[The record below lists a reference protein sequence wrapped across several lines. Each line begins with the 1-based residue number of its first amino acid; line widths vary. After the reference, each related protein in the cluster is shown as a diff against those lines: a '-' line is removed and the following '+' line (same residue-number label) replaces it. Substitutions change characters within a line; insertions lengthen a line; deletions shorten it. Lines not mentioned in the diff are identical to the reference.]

1 MKTAAPI
8 LMSYFALGAMCAAED
23 DFRSLFDGKTLAG
36 WTVVAE
42 KPGPKD
48 EWTWRDGVL
57 VAKPASSWLKSEAQF
72 GDFVL
77 ELEFRVPVN
86 GNSGVFL
93 RVPELKEGEYP
104 WTHGMEIQILDDGG
118 SEYKGKLKDWQ
129 YTGSIYGVVPAK
141 NSTFKGP
148 GEWNRLR
155 ITCQGDQVEVVLNGK
170 MVSEADMS
178 AREPLKSRP
187 RKGHLGLQNHGTG
200 VEFRDVRLR
209 ELK

>member
-1 MKTAAPI
+1 MKTPTM
-8 LMSYFALGAMCAAED
+8 LLSCFTLVALAAAED
-23 DFRSLFDGKTLAG
+23 DFRPLFDGKTLAG

-48 EWTWRDGVL
+48 EWSWRDGVL
-57 VAKPASSWLKSEAQF
+57 VAQPASSWLKSDAQF

-93 RVPELKEGEYP
+93 RVPDLKDGEYP

-148 GEWNRLR
+148 GEWHRLR
-155 ITCQGDQVEVVLNGK
+155 IACLGDLIEVALNGTT
-170 MVSEADMS
+170 VSRADMS
-178 AREPLKSRP
+178 AEEPLKSRP
-187 RKGHLGLQNHGTG
+187 RIGYLGLQNHGTG
-200 VEFRDVRLR
+200 VEFRNIRIKER
-209 ELK
+209 K